1 MTKWVMVALSVGLA
15 CSASSLRGQ
24 EYSVEVIH
32 EAAPADE
39 LSADVAAAL
48 APTGVRVLEDG
59 KRVVWEIWPA
69 KRWQV
74 EADFEPT
81 AARLYPLVPGE
92 LIGVARLPRRGADF
106 RDQTLGRGVYTLR
119 YALQPIDGNHVGTS
133 PTRDFFLLLPAGDD
147 PSPAPLDT
155 ETMQEVSAK
164 AAESSHP
171 AMICLQKITDD
182 AQPPAIRL
190 LEDRQWWVLR
200 LAGAV
205 DDDGKPLPVD
215 LVVVGHAAE

>member
-1 MTKWVMVALSVGLA
+1 MMKWVMAALSVGLA
-15 CSASSLRGQ
+15 CSAPSLRGQ
-24 EYSVEVIH
+24 EYTVEVIN
-32 EAAPADE
+32 EPAPADE
-39 LSADVAAAL
+39 LSADVAAQL
-48 APTGVRVLEDG
+48 AQTGVRVLQDG
-59 KRVVWEIWPA
+59 TRAVWEIWPA

-74 EADFEPT
+74 ETGFEPT
-81 AARLYPLVPGE
+81 AARLYPFVPGE

-155 ETMQEVSAK
+155 ETMQETSAK
-164 AAESSHP
+164 AAGSSHP
-171 AMICLQKITDD
+171 AMICLQKLGDD
-182 AQPPAIRL
+182 AQPPAVRL
-190 LEDRQWWVLR
+190 LENQEWWVLR
-200 LAGAV
+200 LAGTAG
-205 DDDGKPLPVD
+205 DDGKPLSVD